1 MKLLSGGV
9 ALAVALLGFSSCET
23 AQKSGADIATWEDS
37 LSYAIGVDVA
47 KSLKQN
53 GNMTLVPEMLA
64 AGYREGLDSSAVF
77 KEEDLKNIMSKFQ
90 NMMRAKAEEE
100 RNKEGE
106 ANRAKGEA
114 WLATNKSAPG
124 VMTTPSG
131 LQYKV
136 ITEGTGKKP
145 TLADQVKAHYAGTLT
160 SGKEF
165 DSSYKRGEPATFP
178 LGGVI
183 RGWQEGL
190 QLMSV
195 GSKYELYIPSDMGY
209 GAQGFPPDIGPN
221 EVLIFQVELLDV
233 MAGASTPPPGGM
245 R

>member
-1 MKLLSGGV
+1 MAVSLL
-9 ALAVALLGFSSCET
+9 AFTSCEP
-23 AQKSGADIATWEDS
+23 AASSGADIKTWEDS
-37 LSYAIGVDVA
+37 LSYAIGVDIA
-47 KSLKQN
+47 GSMKRN
-53 GNMTLVPEMLA
+53 GDITLVPAMLA
-64 AGYREGLDSSAVF
+64 AGYQEGLDSTAVF
-77 KEEDLKNIMSKFQ
+77 KEEDLKAVMTKFQ

-100 RNKEGE
+100 QNKKAEENRQAGE
-106 ANRAKGEA
+106 AF
-114 WLATNKSAPG
+114 LAQNKSQAG

-136 ITEGTGKKP
+136 ITEGTGPKP
-145 TLADQVKAHYAGTLT
+145 TLADQVKAHYAGRLVN
-160 SGKEF
+160 GKEF

-195 GSKYELYIPSDMGY
+195 GSKYELYVPGDMGY
-209 GAQGFPPDIGPN
+209 GPGGFPPDIGPN
-221 EVLIFQVELLDV
+221 EVLIFEVELLEIIK
-233 MAGASTPPPGGM
+233 GTTPPPAGG